1 MTVDQEAVRHVAL
14 SSSTRYPRDLA
25 IQAMLIRSARSPEE
39 RRSIVRM
46 ILDAR
51 AEWLDWL
58 TRTQRDW
65 QTKVSRRPLRQ
76 RHHDSGAIREQS
88 VRCAIAR

>member
-1 MTVDQEAVRHVAL
+1 MTVDQEAVRHIAL
-14 SSSTRYPRDLA
+14 SSKTRYPRDLA

-39 RRSIVRM
+39 RRGVIRA

-65 QTKVSRRPLRQ
+65 QTKVSHRPLRQ
-76 RHHDSGAIREQS
+76 RHHDSLAIREQYL
-88 VRCAIAR
+88 RCAVAR